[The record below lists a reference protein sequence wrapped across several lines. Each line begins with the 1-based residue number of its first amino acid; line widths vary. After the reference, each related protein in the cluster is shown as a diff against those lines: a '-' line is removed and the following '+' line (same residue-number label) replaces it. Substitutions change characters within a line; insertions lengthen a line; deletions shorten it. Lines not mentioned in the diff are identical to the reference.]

1 MKVRFAHKKDALIET
16 DQANATGLPA
26 AVIASAR
33 TKIKFI
39 RSAKDERDL
48 RGWTSLHFK
57 RLQGK
62 TSECSIRLN
71 DQYRMHF
78 TIDAESQPNE
88 IEIIFI
94 GDPH

>member
-16 DQANATGLPA
+16 DQAHTLGLPA

-33 TKIKFI
+33 TKLQYIKN
-39 RSAKDERDL
+39 AKDERDL
-48 RGWTSLHFK
+48 RAWASLHFK
-57 RLQGK
+57 RLQGN
-62 TSECSIRLN
+62 SGECSIRLN

-78 TIDAESQPNE
+78 TIDDETSPTE
-88 IEIIFI
+88 IEVTFI